1 MFRLLLT
8 ASGCRGQSDFD
19 SDGSDDDMQ
28 SLSALQRSRPAS
40 RASAGKGQAFASS
53 SGTPLKSTPSQ
64 SRWHEFGDSDDD
76 THHDRRKS
84 SSRSISRSPGRLRN
98 ARGLSSDPLE
108 SMLSGRLVEQS
119 DEAKQSKD
127 RIKFLLEKLMDGG
140 QPLDNEL
147 GSFLR
152 SQGLVRD
159 DVKRRDENDFDEV
172 ALAEAHRLRQV
183 HAGAFFG
190 WRNVQELMVKLN
202 QDVNA
207 LDKRAE
213 RRRYVEELQPW
224 RQKSE
229 QGQRQKSEQGEGS
242 EKTAD
247 AKRRSAT
254 PERES
259 RVEKSVNSALRKSLF
274 GTNGEPRTARS
285 LKRAVLGQWAKV
297 LDLDHEHAY
306 QERHSTQTEEK
317 VRIVLDLD
325 FSEINKDLHGFM
337 VALQRDL
344 SGALG
349 TENDIIHILNVE
361 AGSVIVTVALL
372 SSADGRSAG
381 ELVDD
386 LKAQALDPK
395 SALRSGIYTC
405 SVKNLSPMT
414 STFLTDSHLKAVPI
428 QDYTHPSRQPG
439 TSVGVA
445 SPQSIAS
452 AAARAKE
459 FESEREEIQRLAKAW
474 QAQVSPSPEK
484 VVSSSSTAVKDIE
497 AEEAALLRQ
506 LAEVQQ
512 KKKICASSPQV
523 TPNATPNKVDNR
535 FEREHEADE
544 AIKSADA
551 ESSKLDGLTIMGFTD
566 IQKSNSLL
574 HHDIER
580 VTDQLTNMSSLSG
593 ADAAEAAMRS
603 EIEREIEA
611 RMRRQQEEK
620 ERIDKDVQEK
630 LRKER
635 EEEERI
641 ERIVQDKL
649 SQAREE
655 KEREEKMKRE
665 IEDKVRREIE
675 EKMKIEEDLKRKQEE
690 EEHLKQRENERR
702 MLEEEEER
710 ERRLLEQKREEDLK
724 RKQEE
729 EERLKQQ
736 ENERRKLEEE
746 EERERRLLE
755 QKRESEQLARKSEER
770 ERQESERMEKEEKK
784 QARAH
789 GEEGARSQAAEQQR
803 SNKEEMESS
812 AREAKCQDN
821 QEVAHQDLSSDK
833 ISPSRVSDLRA
844 KFEKSPVP
852 TTSPEGVERSPRN
865 SFQKSQAPARSTE
878 NRQVFTPSR
887 VEDRDSPHT
896 NRQSS
901 DSAGLGNGAQAQKE
915 EGLDFTNDNIR
926 PGNHSVGPDL
936 APTADKCP
944 LTASTTERSVAETER
959 EREME
964 REYLRKEQERVLEA
978 LRLEQEKER
987 EAELQRLT
995 EAETERLAAEE
1006 RNKGQKESHN
1016 KLEEER
1022 RESEEWAKQGRE
1034 NEELK
1039 AEQARQ
1045 ERALQLENG
1054 AQRPQ
1059 DEEED
1064 RRGKELDKRPPTLTR
1079 ASSDTVE
1086 EDPPSVRS
1094 NSPTDSTVSGGEKK
1108 KKKKKQDDVDSQG
1121 RPVLLKNCE
1130 IRGEPRQGAKLTAF
1144 AKRAKKIDISCTFQ
1158 WYRLSQ
1164 EFNAS
1169 PDPIAGADKAS
1180 YVISRE
1186 DVGHLLRVV
1195 LILPH
1200 LVFACVYLHVN
1211 C

>member
-40 RASAGKGQAFASS
+40 RASAGKGQAFAS
-53 SGTPLKSTPSQ
+53 GTPLKSTPSQ

-98 ARGLSSDPLE
+98 ARGQSSDPLE

-159 DVKRRDENDFDEV
+159 DVKRRDENDFDED

-386 LKAQALDPK
+386 LKAQTLDPK

-439 TSVGVA
+439 TPVGVA

-512 KKKICASSPQV
+512 KKKICVSSPQV

-535 FEREHEADE
+535 FERDHEADE
-544 AIKSADA
+544 AIKSADT

-566 IQKSNSLL
+566 MQKNNSLL

-690 EEHLKQRENERR
+690 EERLKQR
-702 MLEEEEER
+702 
-710 ERRLLEQKREEDLK
+710 
-724 RKQEE
+724 
-729 EERLKQQ
+729 

-852 TTSPEGVERSPRN
+852 TTSPEGVEHSPRN
-865 SFQKSQAPARSTE
+865 SFQKSQAAARSTE

-1006 RNKGQKESHN
+1006 RNKGQKERHN
-1016 KLEEER
+1016 KVEEER
-1022 RESEEWAKQGRE
+1022 RESEEWAKQRRE

-1054 AQRPQ
+1054 AQRLQ

>member
-159 DVKRRDENDFDEV
+159 DVKRRDENDFDEN

-484 VVSSSSTAVKDIE
+484 VISSSSTAVKDIE

-690 EEHLKQRENERR
+690 EERLKQR
-702 MLEEEEER
+702 
-710 ERRLLEQKREEDLK
+710 
-724 RKQEE
+724 
-729 EERLKQQ
+729 

>member
-1 MFRLLLT
+1 
-8 ASGCRGQSDFD
+8 
-19 SDGSDDDMQ
+19 
-28 SLSALQRSRPAS
+28 
-40 RASAGKGQAFASS
+40 
-53 SGTPLKSTPSQ
+53 
-64 SRWHEFGDSDDD
+64 
-76 THHDRRKS
+76 
-84 SSRSISRSPGRLRN
+84 
-98 ARGLSSDPLE
+98 
-108 SMLSGRLVEQS
+108 MLSGRLVEQS

-247 AKRRSAT
+247 TKRRSAT

-690 EEHLKQRENERR
+690 EERLKQR
-702 MLEEEEER
+702 
-710 ERRLLEQKREEDLK
+710 
-724 RKQEE
+724 
-729 EERLKQQ
+729 

-865 SFQKSQAPARSTE
+865 SFQKSQAAARSTE

-1022 RESEEWAKQGRE
+1022 RESEEWAKQRRE

>member
-702 MLEEEEER
+702 
-710 ERRLLEQKREEDLK
+710 
-724 RKQEE
+724 
-729 EERLKQQ
+729 
-736 ENERRKLEEE
+736 KLEEE

>member
-159 DVKRRDENDFDEV
+159 DVERRDENDFDEN

-484 VVSSSSTAVKDIE
+484 VISSSSTAVKDIE

-690 EEHLKQRENERR
+690 EERLKQR
-702 MLEEEEER
+702 
-710 ERRLLEQKREEDLK
+710 
-724 RKQEE
+724 
-729 EERLKQQ
+729 

-1006 RNKGQKESHN
+1006 RNKGQKERHN

>member
-159 DVKRRDENDFDEV
+159 DVKRRDENDFDEN

-484 VVSSSSTAVKDIE
+484 VISSSSTAVKDIE

-690 EEHLKQRENERR
+690 
-702 MLEEEEER
+702 
-710 ERRLLEQKREEDLK
+710 D
-724 RKQEE
+724 
-729 EERLKQQ
+729 ERLKQR